1 MLFNN
6 VNMNVY
12 LMSNT
17 TIYKNSAIIFII
29 IFIAIFHRDNI
40 LYMTFSKE
48 IKNVR

>member
-17 TIYKNSAIIFII
+17 TIYKNSAIIFI
-29 IFIAIFHRDNI
+29 AIFHRDKI